1 MNRGARLLSPSRSAE
16 MEKQLMR
23 QFQEYGSVAI
33 GGNILIIFLICSLAY
48 PVFSDPRI
56 LAVMSALMIA
66 GFAAL
71 FGYYLYRVRGI
82 IRLALKKDEGS
93 LKQIERDFRSFATLT
108 FYLNMLLLSV
118 VFIPLIVVM
127 YLALGY
133 TNIYYHF
140 YVLFLNVFI
149 IIFLA
154 YRSLLVWYGRTYP
167 MGRFGLPVKVQDV
180 GSKIAGLVLPTVLLA
195 SVAFTGFVYF
205 VNRVV
210 VRDAVDARVADGL
223 ESFAARRGEPTGAGG
238 ARRIRETIE
247 SVNAKAQEFAARS
260 EKLSVSSDELKEMA
274 FSLRDKLKRFT
285 L

>member
-1 MNRGARLLSPSRSAE
+1 